1 MNYLLGYVKIPK
13 DLTGTQLKAAL
24 YKLSKEYG
32 VKVGVDDIK
41 NLNDTFYQLKIM
53 ADGYSYKLKWRE
65 SERIDLVIDNK
76 LTIYK
81 HQRL

>member
-13 DLTGTQLKAAL
+13 DLTVTQLKDAL
-24 YKLSKEYG
+24 NKLSKEYG
-32 VKVGVDDIK
+32 VKVGVDAIK
-41 NLNDTFYQLKIM
+41 SLNDTFYQLKVM
-53 ADGYSYKLKWRE
+53 ADSYSYKLKWRE

-81 HQRL
+81 HQR